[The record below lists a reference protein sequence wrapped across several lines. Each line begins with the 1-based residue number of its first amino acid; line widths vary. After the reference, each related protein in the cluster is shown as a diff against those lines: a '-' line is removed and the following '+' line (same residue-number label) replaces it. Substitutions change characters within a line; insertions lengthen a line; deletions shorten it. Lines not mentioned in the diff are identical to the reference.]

1 MESKKVKALL
11 TAAQTGSL
19 TAAAAELGYTQAGL
33 TQMMNSLES
42 ELGVHLLMRGKSG
55 VKLSPAGQDLVEP
68 MRAFVDAAETLE
80 RAAALLR
87 DEGVGALRI
96 GAYAS
101 ITRLWLPAILSDFR
115 REFPE
120 ADISYSV
127 GSIEQMYNAVKSGE
141 LDCAFVSCHPTLM
154 KGLNWFELH
163 VDELLAVL
171 PPDYPLAGETFSI
184 ACFNDAEFLMPAL
197 GSDMEINPLFA
208 AAPERV
214 TPRTRYTN
222 LDDAAVVAMVEHGL
236 GLTILSRLILQGLNA
251 EVKAVPLEPR
261 GFRTLGMI
269 VSAKRQGE
277 HVLRSFVRSTR
288 ATIEAMYAAESAE

>member
-1 MESKKVKALL
+1 
-11 TAAQTGSL
+11 
-19 TAAAAELGYTQAGL
+19 
-33 TQMMNSLES
+33 
-42 ELGVHLLMRGKSG
+42 
-55 VKLSPAGQDLVEP
+55 
-68 MRAFVDAAETLE
+68 
-80 RAAALLR
+80 
-87 DEGVGALRI
+87 
-96 GAYAS
+96 
-101 ITRLWLPAILSDFR
+101 
-115 REFPE
+115 
-120 ADISYSV
+120 
-127 GSIEQMYNAVKSGE
+127 
-141 LDCAFVSCHPTLM
+141 M
-154 KGLNWFELH
+154 KGLSWFELH

-171 PPDYPLAGETFSI
+171 PPDYPLAGETFPI

-214 TPRTRYTN
+214 TPRVRYTN
-222 LDDAAVVAMVEHGL
+222 MDDAVVVAMVEHSL